1 MKKIALAAALSL
13 AATSVFAGGM
23 AAPVMEPAPV
33 VQEAKSASSSGGI
46 LVPVLILLLVAA
58 AVSN

>member
-1 MKKIALAAALSL
+1 MKKIAIAAAISL
-13 AATSVFAGGM
+13 AATTAFAGGM
-23 AAPVMEPAPV
+23 MEPKMEAKPV
-33 VQEAKSASSSGGI
+33 VAEAKSASSSGGI